1 MTLIEALIAGIV
13 QGLTEFLPV
22 SSSGH
27 LVLVH
32 KFFGFT
38 EPNIFFDIC
47 LHAATLMAVILYFG
61 RDIISLVREKNFKW
75 LFYIAIATVPA
86 VLAALLFEDRISAF
100 FTSPVKVAFMLIIT
114 GTVLFIG
121 QVALWKTEASGKKLS
136 FFTALAVGIAQAF
149 ALLPGISRSGMT
161 ISAALA
167 GGVKAEEAFKFSF
180 LLSIPV
186 ILGATLYKALTV
198 DLESVIAGN
207 AVNYLAGMMVAFFIG
222 FMSLHLLWKIVKG
235 KKLYIF
241 AAYCL
246 LLGTVGIFFWK

>member
-1 MTLIEALIAGIV
+1 MTLAEALIAGLV

-32 KFFGFT
+32 KFFGFA
-38 EPNIFFDIC
+38 EPSIFFDIC
-47 LHAATLMAVILYFG
+47 LHAATLIAVMLYFG
-61 RDIISLVREKNFKW
+61 RDIASLIREKNFKW

-86 VLAALLFEDRISAF
+86 VLAALLFEDRISGF
-100 FTSPVKVAFMLIIT
+100 FTSPGRVAFMLMVT
-114 GTVLFIG
+114 GTVLLVG
-121 QVALWKTEASGKKLS
+121 QVALWRRDTAGEKLS
-136 FFTALAVGIAQAF
+136 FLPALVVGIAQAF

-161 ISAALA
+161 ISSALA

-180 LLSIPV
+180 LLAIPV

-198 DLESVIAGN
+198 DLGTVMAGN
-207 AVNYLAGMMVAFFIG
+207 AMNYFAGMAVAFIVG
-222 FMSLHLLWKIVKG
+222 FLSLHLLWKIVKG

-241 AAYCL
+241 AAYCF
-246 LLGTVGIFFWK
+246 LLGAIGIFFWK

>member
-1 MTLIEALIAGIV
+1 MTLIEALIAGVV

-38 EPNIFFDIC
+38 EPSIFFDIC

-61 RDIISLVREKNFKW
+61 RDIVSLIREKNFKW
-75 LFYIAIATVPA
+75 FFYIAIATVPA
-86 VLAALLFEDRISAF
+86 VLAALLFEDRISTF
-100 FTSPVKVAFMLIIT
+100 FTSPVKVAFMLVIT
-114 GTVLFIG
+114 GTVLLIG
-121 QVALWKTEASGKKLS
+121 QVALWKRDGSGKKLS

-161 ISAALA
+161 ISTGLA
-167 GGVKAEEAFKFSF
+167 GGMKAEEAFKFSF

-186 ILGATLYKALTV
+186 ILGAALYKALTV
-198 DLESVIAGN
+198 DLGAVMAGN
-207 AVNYLAGMMVAFFIG
+207 TVNYLAGMMTAFVVG
-222 FMSLHLLWKIVKG
+222 LLSLHVLWKIVKG
-235 KKLYIF
+235 KMLYIF

-246 LLGTVGIFFWK
+246 LLGAIGIFFWK